1 MALNCKSPNDVFA
14 AIKEHDV
21 RIVDVRF
28 TDLPGVWQH
37 FSVPANTVDAEA
49 FTEGIGFDGS
59 SIRGFQTIEE
69 SDMMVVPDP
78 TTAFLDPFTADPT
91 LVLICNV
98 RDPVTG
104 QAYSRDARY
113 IAQKAENYLKSTGIA
128 DISYWGP
135 EAEFFVFDDVRFG
148 QGTNFGFY
156 HIDSREGNWNS
167 GKEEG
172 PNLGYKP
179 RPKEGYFP
187 VPPTDSQQDLRT
199 TMVLT
204 MMDLGIQI
212 ETHHHEVATGGQA
225 EIDMRYDSLTRMGDN
240 LMMYK
245 YVVKNVARANGMTAT
260 FMPKPLFEDNG
271 SGMHVHQSLW
281 NGDTNLFFSDSGYAG
296 LSELGLHY
304 IGGLLKHA
312 PALLGFAAPTVNSYR
327 RLVPGFEAPINLVY
341 SQRNR
346 SACCRIPMYS
356 QNPKAKRVEF
366 RPPDPACNGYLAFA
380 AMLMAGLDGIQ
391 NKIEPGDPIDKDLYD
406 LPPEEAAAV
415 ESTPG
420 SLDEVLDA
428 LEADHQFLLKGD
440 VFTQDVID
448 MWLSYKRENEVKP
461 VRLRPHPH
469 EFYLYY
475 DI

>member
-1 MALNCKSPNDVFA
+1 MALNCKSPNDVLTV
-14 AIKEHDV
+14 IKELDV
-21 RIVDVRF
+21 RMVDVRL
-28 TDLPGVWQH
+28 TDLPGGWQH
-37 FSVPANTVDAEA
+37 FSVPANTVDEEA
-49 FTEGIGFDGS
+49 FAEGIGFDGS
-59 SIRGFQTIEE
+59 SIRGFQTIDE
-69 SDMMVVPDP
+69 SDMLVVPDP
-78 TTAFLDPFTADPT
+78 TTAFLDPFTADQT

-104 QAYSRDARY
+104 QTYSRDARY

-135 EAEFFVFDDVRFG
+135 EAEFFVFDDIRFG

-156 HIDSREGNWNS
+156 HIDSQEGHWNS

-172 PNLGYKP
+172 PNLGHKP

-187 VPPTDSQQDLRT
+187 VPPVDSQQDLRT

-225 EIDMRYDSLTRMGDN
+225 EIDMRYDSLTRMADN

-281 NGDTNLFFSDSGYAG
+281 NGDTNLFFSEADYAG
-296 LSELGLHY
+296 LSELGRHY

-312 PALLGFAAPTVNSYR
+312 AAILAFAAPTVNSYR
-327 RLVPGFEAPINLVY
+327 RLVPGYEAPINLVY

-346 SACCRIPMYS
+346 SACCRIPMYTPD
-356 QNPKAKRVEF
+356 PKAKRVEF
-366 RPPDPACNGYLAFA
+366 RPPDPACNGYLAFS
-380 AMLMAGLDGIQ
+380 AMLMAGLDGVQ
-391 NKIEPGDPIDKDLYD
+391 NKIEPGDPIDKNLYD

-415 ESTPG
+415 KSTPG
-420 SLDEVLDA
+420 SLEEALDA

-440 VFTQDVID
+440 VFTPDVID
-448 MWLSYKRENEVKP
+448 MWLSYKRENEVDP
-461 VRLRPHPH
+461 VRLRPHPY
-469 EFYLYY
+469 EFHLYY
-475 DI
+475 DV